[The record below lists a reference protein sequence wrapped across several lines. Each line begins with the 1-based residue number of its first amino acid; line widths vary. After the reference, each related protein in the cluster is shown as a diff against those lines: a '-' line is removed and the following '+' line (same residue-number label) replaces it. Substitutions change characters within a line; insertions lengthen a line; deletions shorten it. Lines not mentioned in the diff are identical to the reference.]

1 MKQPAARE
9 WSDPF
14 NSFNSLKGLLYRQ
27 WMEGILAGEF
37 LPPIEASIDPVY
49 RCNVDCTW
57 CNSRPPILHKEGKA
71 GKTMSRDHL
80 LRLTEFLGTW
90 GVRGA
95 CYAGGGEP
103 YVNRA
108 TSESIVIASQTGMES
123 AMLTNGS
130 AMTEGDIET
139 AVDHCRWIGVS
150 IDTSNRDNYAQ
161 IKQCSPKLFDRS
173 VRVLRDLVTLRN
185 ERKSRL
191 EISFK
196 FLIHPQNAHTVFDSA
211 QLAKDIGVDY
221 IHIRPAAS
229 ENIHGGS
236 EAAYAFPVDDVQS
249 QVARA
254 FDLEDENFR
263 VFGIR
268 HKFSPSMNLAR
279 SFSRCLA
286 SALLIQL
293 GADGNCYVCV
303 DHRGKNPYVIGRH
316 DPDPTEIQRWWG
328 GKEHRRFIA
337 DVDIHRCPR
346 CTFGPYNEIMER
358 VIESDAMCMNFP

>member
-1 MKQPAARE
+1 MKQPVSKE

-27 WMEGILAGEF
+27 WMEAILEGEF

-57 CNSRPPILHKEGKA
+57 CNSRPMILAEGRKTG
-71 GKTMSRDHL
+71 GKMPHDHL
-80 LRLTEFLGTW
+80 LRLTEFLAQW

-103 YVNRA
+103 FLHEG
-108 TSESIVIASQTGMES
+108 TSDSIRIASQGGMDS
-123 AMLTNGS
+123 AVLTNGS
-130 AMTEGDIET
+130 AMRDRDIET
-139 AVDHCRWIGVS
+139 VVDHCRWIGVS
-150 IDTSNRDNYAQ
+150 IDSSNRENYAQ
-161 IKQCSPKLFDRS
+161 IKKCSPKLFDRS
-173 VRVLRDLVTLRN
+173 VRVLRDLVDLRN
-185 ERKSRL
+185 ERKSPC
-191 EISFK
+191 EISLK
-196 FLIHPQNAHTVFDSA
+196 FLVHPENAHTIFGSA
-211 QLAKDIGVDY
+211 ELAKEVGVDY

-229 ENIHGGS
+229 ENIHGGA
-236 EAAYAFPVDDVQS
+236 EARYAFPVGEVQS
-249 QVARA
+249 QVNQA
-254 FDLEDENFR
+254 FELEDETFR

-268 HKFSPSMNLAR
+268 HKFSPSMNLTR

-303 DHRGKNPYVIGRH
+303 DHRGKDPYVIGRH
-316 DPDPTEIQRWWG
+316 EPDPEAIRRWWG
-328 GKEHRRFIA
+328 GEEHRRFIEEI
-337 DVDIHRCPR
+337 DIDRCPR

-358 VIESDAMCMNFP
+358 VIENDAMCMSFP

>member
-1 MKQPAARE
+1 MKQPVARE

-37 LPPIEASIDPVY
+37 LPPIEASIDPIY

-57 CNSRPPILHKEGKA
+57 CNSRPNILQKDGKA
-71 GKTMSRDHL
+71 DRKMPYDHL
-80 LRLTEFLGTW
+80 LRLTEFLAEW

-103 YVNRA
+103 FLHEG
-108 TSESIVIASQTGMES
+108 TSESIKIASQGGMDS
-123 AMLTNGS
+123 AVLTNGS
-130 AMTEGDIET
+130 AMRDRDIET
-139 AVDHCRWIGVS
+139 VVDHCRWIGVS
-150 IDTSNRDNYAQ
+150 IDSSNRENYAQ

-173 VRVLRDLVTLRN
+173 VRVLRDIVNLRN
-185 ERKSRL
+185 ERGSAC
-191 EISFK
+191 EISLK
-196 FLIHPQNAHTVFDSA
+196 FLIHPENSAVIYDSA

-229 ENIHGGS
+229 EYIHGG
-236 EAAYAFPVDDVQS
+236 ADARYDFPVDTVQE
-249 QVARA
+249 QVSRA

-268 HKFSPSMNLAR
+268 HKFSPSMNLSR
-279 SFSRCLA
+279 SYTRCLA

-293 GADGNCYVCV
+293 GADGNCYLCV
-303 DHRGKNPYVIGRH
+303 DHRGKTPWVIGRH
-316 DPDPTEIQRWWG
+316 EPDPWAIKEWWG
-328 GKEHRRFIA
+328 GEEHRKFIEG
-337 DVDIHRCPR
+337 VDIQTCPR